1 MKKFILL
8 IFIINLN
15 LFASDIQAAYAIG
28 IFHENGMG
36 ENIQHKR
43 ITEQDYN
50 KTCFSKIVIFGNYSL
65 QSKIE
70 VKVGDSL
77 GYFVSKIP
85 IYNKYKIKIGDELTF
100 KHNNITKGYFEVRI
114 DGKLYDT
121 KVLIK

>member
-8 IFIINLN
+8 LFLMKIN

-28 IFHENGMG
+28 IFHENGLG

-43 ITEQDYN
+43 VTEQDYN
-50 KTCFSKIVIFGNYSL
+50 GICFSKIVIFGNYSL
-65 QSKIE
+65 HSRID

-77 GYFVSKIP
+77 GYYVSKIP
-85 IYNKYKIKIGDELTF
+85 IYNNYKIKIGDELTF
-100 KHNNITKGYFEVRI
+100 KHNNISKGYFEVKI